1 MKKYEEEHYCYNN
14 IKDRIYPCIKNEMTD
29 SHALNGK
36 RMSEQTAAIAF
47 VGDLK
52 IVFAIKRDGDNYE
65 IVMDNML
72 PPDVDIEAMYQ
83 TACENLVRDIEFVIG
98 NTWDGAYS
106 IVADGIHEASALC
119 FKHIWQVCVNKLKD
133 DLIIMAPCKDTV
145 LFAPA
150 KQEKVVAG
158 MLAHGRQAYDTG
170 ADRITNTIFLFSQER
185 EELSVYEA

>member
-1 MKKYEEEHYCYNN
+1 MKKYEEEHYRYDN
-14 IKDRIYPCIKNEMTD
+14 IKDKIYPWIKNEMKD

-36 RMSEQTAAIAF
+36 RMSKQTAAIAF

-52 IVFAIKRDGDNYE
+52 IVFAIKREGESYE

-72 PPDVDIEAMYQ
+72 SPDIDIEAMYH
-83 TACENLVRDIEFVIG
+83 TACGNLVRDVEFVIG

-133 DLIIMAPCKDTV
+133 DLVIMAPCKDTV

-150 KQEKVVAG
+150 KQKKVVAG
-158 MLAHGRQAYDTG
+158 MLEHGRRAYDIGT
-170 ADRITNTIFLFSQER
+170 DRITNTVFLFSRER
-185 EELSVYEA
+185 EELTVYEA

>member
-14 IKDRIYPCIKNEMTD
+14 IKDRIYPWIKNEMTD